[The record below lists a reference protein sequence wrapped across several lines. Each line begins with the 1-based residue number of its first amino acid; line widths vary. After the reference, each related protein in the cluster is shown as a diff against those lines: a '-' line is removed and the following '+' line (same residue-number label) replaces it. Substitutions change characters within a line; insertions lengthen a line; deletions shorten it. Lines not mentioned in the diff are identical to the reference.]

1 MTSQNQDLARR
12 FMVLID
18 ALYES
23 KAHLVMS
30 AAADPKNLYKG
41 SDWGF
46 EFDRTISRLLEM
58 QSVDY
63 IESSRQ

>member
-30 AAADPKNLYKG
+30 AAADPTNLYKG

>member
-1 MTSQNQDLARR
+1 MTNQNQDLARR

-23 KAHLVMS
+23 KTHLVMS
-30 AAADPKNLYKG
+30 AAADPTNLSKG
-41 SDWGF
+41 GDLGF

-63 IESSRQ
+63 IETSRQ